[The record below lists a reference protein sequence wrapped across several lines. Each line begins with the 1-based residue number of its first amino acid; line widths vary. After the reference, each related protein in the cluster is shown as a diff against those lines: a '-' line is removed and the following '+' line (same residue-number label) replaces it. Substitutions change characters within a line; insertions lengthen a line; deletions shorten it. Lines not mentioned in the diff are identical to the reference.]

1 MFEVIKQKNISDII
15 MDQIKEMVY
24 DGRLKVG
31 DKLPSELE
39 LANKIGV
46 SRASIREALKALKE
60 MGLIDSKVGGGS
72 FISNNFIDSLSGP
85 LSLMVALNNTD
96 IKSIFEFR
104 KVIEIGAISS
114 ATNNYTNQELTE
126 LKEILDK
133 MKLALEEQVLGKLD
147 REFHEKIVDMS
158 KNIFFKINMKAIVD
172 ILDRF
177 LHVSATKSKKEDI
190 LKIHTEIY
198 EALKLKDEKLAK
210 KILERHLEEVE
221 KLNFDRRS

>member
-31 DKLPSELE
+31 DRLPSELE

-72 FISNNFIDSLSGP
+72 FISNNITDSLSGP

-96 IKSIFEFR
+96 MKSIFEFR

-114 ATNNYTNQELTE
+114 ASNNYTEQELKE
-126 LKEILDK
+126 LKEILDN
-133 MKLALEEQVLGKLD
+133 MRLVSEEQILGKLD
-147 REFHEKIVDMS
+147 REFHEKIVEMS

-177 LHVSATKSKKEDI
+177 LHVSAMKSKKEDI

-198 EALKLKDEKLAK
+198 EALKSKDEKLAK
-210 KILERHLEEVE
+210 NILERHLEEVE
-221 KLNFDRRS
+221 KLNFDRRN

>member
-96 IKSIFEFR
+96 MKSIFEFR

-114 ATNNYTNQELTE
+114 ATNNYTNQELHE
-126 LKEILDK
+126 LNEILDN
-133 MKLALEEQVLGKLD
+133 MKLASEEQVLGKLD
-147 REFHEKIVDMS
+147 REFHEKIIDMS

-177 LHVSATKSKKEDI
+177 LHVSAMKSKKEDI

-198 EALKLKDEKLAK
+198 EALKSKDEKLAK
-210 KILERHLEEVE
+210 SILERHLEEVE
-221 KLNFDRRS
+221 KLNFNRRN

>member
-39 LANKIGV
+39 LANNIGV

-72 FISNNFIDSLSGP
+72 FISNNFTDSLSGP

-96 IKSIFEFR
+96 MKSIFEFR

-114 ATNNYTNQELTE
+114 AAKNYTEEELNE
-126 LKEILDK
+126 LKEILESMRLVSD
-133 MKLALEEQVLGKLD
+133 EQILGKLD
-147 REFHEKIVDMS
+147 REFHEKIIDMS

-177 LHVSATKSKKEDI
+177 LHVSAMKSKKEDI

-221 KLNFDRRS
+221 KLNFDRRN

>member
-1 MFEVIKQKNISDII
+1 MFEIIKQKNISDII

-72 FISNNFIDSLSGP
+72 FISNNFTDSLSGP

-96 IKSIFEFR
+96 MKSIFEFR
-104 KVIEIGAISS
+104 KVIEIGAVSS
-114 ATNNYTNQELTE
+114 AANNYTEQELQE
-126 LKEILDK
+126 LKQILEN
-133 MKLALEEQVLGKLD
+133 MKLVSEEQILGKLD

-177 LHVSATKSKKEDI
+177 LYVSAMKSKKEDI

-221 KLNFDRRS
+221 KLNFDRRG